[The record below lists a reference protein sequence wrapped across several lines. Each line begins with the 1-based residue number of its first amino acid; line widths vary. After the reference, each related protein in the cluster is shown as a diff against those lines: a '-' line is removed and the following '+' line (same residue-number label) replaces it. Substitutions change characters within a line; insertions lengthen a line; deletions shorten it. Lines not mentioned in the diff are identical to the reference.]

1 MAASRSNN
9 FRLTSYTSP
18 SFSGR
23 IIFADYDR
31 PEAMAKALCR
41 VQEYYENPKL
51 HGQVSSRSRVKSY
64 YRSLWGGKVKR
75 GRPDK
80 RGYFQ
85 RVYGCNV
92 PGGCVLEVMNR
103 VPGLLSLEREVLPAV
118 KALGQGQ
125 PFYLIGSA
133 DSSAG
138 KGSQCA
144 FDHELSH
151 AFYVLSPNYH
161 IKARGL
167 IESGGEAAEFC
178 RQRVRAKG
186 YLDAVVTDE
195 TVAYLATDSLSA
207 FMGSLRIPSKHEG
220 WVASAQQVLSG
231 ILQDEKSL
239 LKED

>member
-51 HGQVSSRSRVKSY
+51 HGQLSSRSKVKSY
-64 YRSLWGGKVKR
+64 YRSLWGGAVKR
-75 GRPDK
+75 GWPDR
-80 RGYFQ
+80 RGYFR

-103 VPGLLSLEREVLPAV
+103 VGLLSLERELLPAV
-118 KALGQGQ
+118 KALGAGE

-133 DSSAG
+133 DSNAD

-151 AFYVLSPNYH
+151 AFYSLSADYH
-161 IKARGL
+161 LKARGL
-167 IESGGEAAEFC
+167 VESGGEAAQVC

-186 YLDAVVTDE
+186 YMDAVVTDE

-207 FMGSLRIPSKHEG
+207 FMGGLRIPSKHEG

-231 ILQDEKSL
+231 ILQEQKSL